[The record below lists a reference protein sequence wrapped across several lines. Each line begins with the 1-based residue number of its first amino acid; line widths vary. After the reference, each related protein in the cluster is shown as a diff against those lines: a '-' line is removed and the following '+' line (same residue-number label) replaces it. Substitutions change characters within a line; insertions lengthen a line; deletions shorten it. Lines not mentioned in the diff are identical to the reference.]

1 MNKIGVLK
9 NPIQGYAWGSKTFI
23 PQLLGDPS
31 PSDNPMAELW
41 MGAHP
46 KAPSQVLCNGEWI
59 SLSDL
64 IQKNPEDILGESFAE
79 KYSNKLP
86 FLFKVLA
93 AAKPLSIQA
102 HPNRDQ
108 ADQGFDRENGLEI
121 PLNAPHRNYKD
132 KNHKPEILCAL
143 TYFWAFKGFRKIEEI
158 IVLLDKISVPAL
170 RDELISLRKQPNSEG
185 LKKFYTALM
194 MSRERQRQIVNE
206 VVTYGKKFSNDDKV
220 FEWMIRLNQ
229 EFPGDIGVLSP
240 ILLNL
245 VRLQPGEAIY
255 VPAGEFHGYLE
266 GAGIELMANS
276 DNVLRGGLTAKHMD
290 VPELLK
296 ILRFSYNEVDILRPH
311 EQKTVESFY
320 PPVSEEFVL
329 SMISPRQGSPFESP
343 TKRSVEMMICIEG
356 DARVTD
362 LGSGEILSLK
372 KGATIIVPAAVE
384 QYRIDGEAKI
394 YKASVPLHPDR

>member
-1 MNKIGVLK
+1 MNKIGILK
-9 NPIQGYAWGSKTFI
+9 NPVQEYAWGSKTFI
-23 PQLLGDPS
+23 PQLLGEPS

-46 KAPSQVLCNGEWI
+46 KAPSQVLWNGEWI
-59 SLSDL
+59 SLPEL
-64 IQKNPEDILGESFAE
+64 IQKNPEDILGESLAE
-79 KYSNKLP
+79 KFSNELP

-93 AAKPLSIQA
+93 AARPLSIQA

-108 ADQGFDRENGLEI
+108 ADQGFDRENRLKI

-132 KNHKPEILCAL
+132 KSHKPEILCAL
-143 TYFWAFKGFRKIEEI
+143 TDFWAFKGFRKIEEI
-158 IVLLDKISVPAL
+158 IVLLDKIRVPAL
-170 RDELISLRKQPNSEG
+170 KDELISLRKQPNSEG

-194 MSRERQRQIVNE
+194 MSRERQRKIVNE
-206 VVTYGKKFSNDDKV
+206 AVTYGKKFSNDDKV

-255 VPAGEFHGYLE
+255 VPAGELHGYLE
-266 GAGIELMANS
+266 GAAIELMANS
-276 DNVLRGGLTAKHMD
+276 DNVLRGGLTAKHVD

-296 ILRFSYNEVDILRPH
+296 ILRFSYKGVDILMPH
-311 EQKTVESFY
+311 EQETVESFY

-329 SMISPRQGSPFESP
+329 SMIAPRQGSFFESSK
-343 TKRSVEMMICIEG
+343 KRSVEMMICIEG

-362 LGSGEILSLK
+362 LGSGEMLPLT
-372 KGATIIVPAAVE
+372 KGTTIIVPAAVE
-384 QYRIDGEAKI
+384 RYRIEGEAKI
-394 YKASVPLHPDR
+394 YKASVPLP

>member
-1 MNKIGVLK
+1 MNKIGILK
-9 NPIQGYAWGSKTFI
+9 NPVQEYAWGSKTFI
-23 PQLLGDPS
+23 PQLLGEPS

-59 SLSDL
+59 SLPEL
-64 IQKNPEDILGESFAE
+64 IQKNPEEILGESFAE

-108 ADQGFDRENGLEI
+108 ADQGFDRENRLEI

-143 TYFWAFKGFRKIEEI
+143 TCFWAFKGFRKIEEI
-158 IVLLDKISVPAL
+158 IVLLDKIRVPAL
-170 RDELISLRKQPNSEG
+170 RDELISLRKQPNCEG

-194 MSRERQRQIVNE
+194 MSRERQRKIVNE
-206 VVTYGKKFSNDDKV
+206 AVTYGKEFSNDDKV

-255 VPAGEFHGYLE
+255 VPAGELHGYLE
-266 GAGIELMANS
+266 GAAIELMANS
-276 DNVLRGGLTAKHMD
+276 DNVLRGGLTAKHVD
-290 VPELLK
+290 VSELLK
-296 ILRFSYNEVDILRPH
+296 ILRFSHNEVDILRPH
-311 EQKTVESFY
+311 GQETAESFY
-320 PPVSEEFVL
+320 PLVSEEFAL
-329 SMISPRQGSPFESP
+329 SMISPRQGSPFASP
-343 TKRSVEMMICIEG
+343 KKRSVEMMICIEG

-362 LGSGEILSLK
+362 LGSGEMLPLA

-384 QYRIDGEAKI
+384 RYRIEGEAKI
-394 YKASVPLHPDR
+394 YKASVPSPQA

>member
-1 MNKIGVLK
+1 MNKIGILK

-46 KAPSQVLCNGEWI
+46 KAPSQVFCNGEWI
-59 SLSDL
+59 SLPEL

-79 KYSNKLP
+79 KFANKLP

-93 AAKPLSIQA
+93 AARPLSIQA

-108 ADQGFDRENGLEI
+108 ADQGFDRENRLEI

-158 IVLLDKISVPAL
+158 ILLLDKIRVPAL

-194 MSRERQRQIVNE
+194 MSRERQRKIVNE
-206 VVTYGKKFSNDDKV
+206 AVTYGKEFSNDDKV

-229 EFPGDIGVLSP
+229 AFPGDIGVLSP

-255 VPAGEFHGYLE
+255 VPAGELHGYLE

-276 DNVLRGGLTAKHMD
+276 DNVLRGGLTTKHVD

-296 ILRFSYNEVDILRPH
+296 ILRFSQSEVDILRPH
-311 EQKTVESFY
+311 EQETVESFY
-320 PPVSEEFVL
+320 PLVSEEFVL
-329 SMISPRQGSPFESP
+329 SMISPRQGSPFESSK
-343 TKRSVEMMICIEG
+343 KRSVEMMICIEG

-362 LGSGEILSLK
+362 LGSGEMLSLK

-394 YKASVPLHPDR
+394 YKASVPSP